1 MEKQILNGL
10 ARAKGIYRDRAG
22 RVNELKAQGKK
33 VMGYLCIYPV
43 IEMMTAMD
51 LVPFRIFGNMKEPVT
66 VADKYLPSVVC
77 PFLRSLLDVGLKG
90 KYHFLDGIT
99 FVHTCDVGAQFSGN
113 WKINIKTPYSHFID
127 MPHTTHEGALE
138 YFKGL
143 LKDYQTSMED
153 HFGQKLTP
161 EKLAR
166 AVRLH
171 NDQRALVRR
180 LYEFKKTDPPLIS
193 GAETLEVIIAL
204 MSLPVEE
211 GNDLLME
218 VIDDVR
224 RRTLDLPK
232 GKSRLL
238 IWGSIIDDTAMLDLI
253 ESLDA
258 HVVMDDTCVGS
269 RAYFADVAETPD
281 PLDGL
286 ARHYLTQIKCPRT
299 FTEAGFGEIV
309 KNYATDLQCRFGYI
323 GDYIRE
329 YRVDGV
335 ILQSLRY
342 CDACGYEI
350 PGLKDFLKSIGT
362 PGIYIEH
369 NYTESAF
376 APLRT
381 RIQGFIEILE
391 S

>member
-1 MEKQILNGL
+1 MEKQPLNGL
-10 ARAKGIYRDRAG
+10 SRAKEIYLDRS
-22 RVNELKAQGKK
+22 RRINELKAEGKQI
-33 VMGYLCIYPV
+33 MGYLCIYPV

-51 LVPFRIFGNMKEPVT
+51 LIPFRIFGNMKEPVT

-113 WKINIKTPYSHFID
+113 WKINIKIPYSHFID

-143 LKDYQTSMED
+143 LKDYQASLED
-153 HFGQKLTP
+153 HFGQTLTP

-224 RRTLDLPK
+224 RHTLDLQE
-232 GKSRLL
+232 GRTRLL

-258 HVVMDDTCVGS
+258 HVVMDDICVGS
-269 RAYFADVAETPD
+269 RAYFDDVAETPD

-286 ARHYLTQIKCPRT
+286 AKHYLTKIRCPRT
-299 FTEAGFGEIV
+299 FMEARPGEV
-309 KNYATDLQCRFGYI
+309 VRNYAQDLHHRFGYL
-323 GDYIRE
+323 GDYVRE

-342 CDACGYEI
+342 CDGCGYEI
-350 PGLKDFLKSIGT
+350 PAIKDYLNDIGIPGL
-362 PGIYIEH
+362 YIEH
-369 NYTESAF
+369 NYSEAAF
-376 APLRT
+376 APLKT
-381 RIQGFIEILE
+381 RIQSFIEILE

>member
-10 ARAKGIYRDRAG
+10 ARAKGICRDRAR

-33 VMGYLCIYPV
+33 VMGYLCIYPPT
-43 IEMMTAMD
+43 EMMTALD
-51 LVPFRIFGNMKEPVT
+51 LIPFRIFGNMREPVT

-90 KYHFLDGIT
+90 GYDLLDGIT

-113 WKINIKTPYSHFID
+113 WKINIKTPFSHFID
-127 MPHTTHEGALE
+127 MPHTTHEGALD

-143 LKDYQTSMED
+143 LKDWQTAMEEY
-153 HFGQKLTP
+153 FGNTITP
-161 EKLAR
+161 ENLKR

-171 NDQRALVRR
+171 NDQRSLVRQ
-180 LYEFKKTDPPLIS
+180 LYELRKTDPPLIS
-193 GAETLEVIIAL
+193 GAETLEVIISL

-224 RRTLDLPK
+224 RRTIDSMEK
-232 GKSRLL
+232 KTRLM
-238 IWGSIIDDTAMLDLI
+238 IWGSIIDDTPMLALV

-269 RAYFADVAETPD
+269 RAYFADVQETRD

-286 ARHYLTQIKCPRT
+286 ARHYLTQIKCART
-299 FTEAGFGEIV
+299 FTEAGFGEIR
-309 KNYATDLQCRFGYI
+309 KNYLDDLSYRFGYL
-323 GDYIRE
+323 GEYIRE

-342 CDACGYEI
+342 CDGCGYDI
-350 PGLKDFLKSIGT
+350 PGIKDYLKGIGI

-381 RIQGFIEILE
+381 RIQSFIEMLE
-391 S
+391 A

>member
-1 MEKQILNGL
+1 ME
-10 ARAKGIYRDRAG
+10 
-22 RVNELKAQGKK
+22 E
-33 VMGYLCIYPV
+33 
-43 IEMMTAMD
+43 
-51 LVPFRIFGNMKEPVT
+51 
-66 VADKYLPSVVC
+66 
-77 PFLRSLLDVGLKG
+77 
-90 KYHFLDGIT
+90 
-99 FVHTCDVGAQFSGN
+99 
-113 WKINIKTPYSHFID
+113 
-127 MPHTTHEGALE
+127 
-138 YFKGL
+138 
-143 LKDYQTSMED
+143 
-153 HFGQKLTP
+153 HFGRKITP

-171 NDQRALVRR
+171 NDQRGLVRR
-180 LYEFKKTDPPLIS
+180 LYELKKTDPPLIS

-224 RRTLDLPK
+224 RRSLDLPA
-232 GKSRLL
+232 GKTRLL
-238 IWGSIIDDTAMLDLI
+238 IWGSIIDDTAILELI

-258 HVVMDDTCVGS
+258 HIVMDDTCVGS
-269 RAYFADVAETPD
+269 RAYFTDVEETAD

-299 FTEAGFGEIV
+299 FTEAGFGEIR
-309 KNYATDLQCRFGYI
+309 KNYLDDLTFRFGYL

-342 CDACGYEI
+342 CDGCGYEI
-350 PGLKDFLKSIGT
+350 PGITDYLKSLDI
-362 PGIYIEH
+362 PSIYIEH

-381 RIQGFIEILE
+381 RIQSFIEILE